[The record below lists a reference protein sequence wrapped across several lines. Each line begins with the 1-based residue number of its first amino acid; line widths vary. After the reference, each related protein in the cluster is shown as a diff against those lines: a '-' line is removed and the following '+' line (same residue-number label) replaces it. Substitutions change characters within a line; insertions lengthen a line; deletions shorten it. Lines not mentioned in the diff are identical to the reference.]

1 LPDVRRA
8 TVPAKSTVNATPADT
23 VSGDPS
29 AGRPEPELTAAG
41 RRPSAD
47 PDVSDSARSA
57 SPIERLNA
65 ERTERRLQREAAHKE
80 AAHKEAAPVREPQR
94 AGPRERPTG
103 SKRAPAPSRRITLRD
118 SATVTLIATLVAGGV
133 LGAILGV
140 LSASAWVI
148 GVLVAGLTVV
158 VSAVLRRY

>member
-1 LPDVRRA
+1 
-8 TVPAKSTVNATPADT
+8 
-23 VSGDPS
+23 
-29 AGRPEPELTAAG
+29 
-41 RRPSAD
+41 
-47 PDVSDSARSA
+47 
-57 SPIERLNA
+57 
-65 ERTERRLQREAAHKE
+65 
-80 AAHKEAAPVREPQR
+80 VREPRR

-103 SKRAPAPSRRITLRD
+103 SKRAPARPRRMTLRD

-133 LGAILGV
+133 LGAILGA